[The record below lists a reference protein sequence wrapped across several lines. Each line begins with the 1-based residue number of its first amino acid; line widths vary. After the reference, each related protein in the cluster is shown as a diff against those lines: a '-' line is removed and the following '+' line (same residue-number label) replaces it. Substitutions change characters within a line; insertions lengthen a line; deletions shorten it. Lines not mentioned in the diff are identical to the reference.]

1 MTMPWPQRLD
11 EVGKSTQENEND
23 GETER
28 AHEAGH
34 AWGGSTSDYGQ
45 ENVDRH
51 LLTILSKLTDLPN

>member
-1 MTMPWPQRLD
+1 MLLD
-11 EVGKSTQENEND
+11 DVGKSTQENEND
-23 GETER
+23 DETER

-34 AWGGSTSDYGQ
+34 ACGGSVSDNGQ